1 MSQSEM
7 TMEHVTLTEQVD
19 AESQALVYAQQV
31 ATGTKLAASFM
42 VKPELVDS
50 VAEAVLAEG
59 CRIVVDRG
67 GRWATIWVYKYPFVE
82 LLIKEKRASKEH
94 GRPSPLEIWSTGKL
108 FGYSDYEIA
117 RFLEQHG
124 YIDSALT

>member
-1 MSQSEM
+1 MAQGEM
-7 TMEHVTLTEQVD
+7 TMEIMTVTEQVD

-42 VKPELVDS
+42 VKPELVDA
-50 VAEAVLAEG
+50 VAKTILAEG
-59 CRIVVDRG
+59 CRFVVDSD

-82 LLIKEKRASKEH
+82 LLIEEKRAGKEH

-117 RFLEQHG
+117 RFLEQHE